1 MQTSTQWPIWLLL
14 VITAAVFINNVLVGL
29 A

>member
-1 MQTSTQWPIWLLL
+1 MQTSTHWPIWLLL
-14 VITAAVFINNVLVGL
+14 VITAAVFVSNVLSGL